1 MEIVRVEPTPSPNT
15 MKIVLSFKKEDR
27 SSKTYTETNDQNPEF
42 INRILQLDGIKSVF
56 HVMDFIA
63 VDKNPKENWDTLLK
77 EVTSAISGSTDN
89 NDLDLNQVNE
99 HFGEVKAEVLEF
111 KGIPYQIKLTSSDEE
126 KRKQLPEIY
135 IDSMLKATKD
145 DDNVVFLRKWK
156 DLGIRYGELDEVLE
170 SVQEEVLALYPESLL
185 NQLVDDALNNDVVIP
200 EKQFIHVDKE
210 TFEQEQDWKVRLR
223 MLNDFPTPTEADYP
237 LLDLALNDTK
247 PQVRRMAIVLLGMI
261 ETKETLPYLYRGM
274 NDKVV
279 SVRRTAGDC
288 LSDLGFREALPV
300 MIEALEDPHK
310 IVRWRAAMFIFD
322 EGDDSALEAL
332 RNRQDDPAFD
342 VKLQVQMAIERI
354 ENGEEALGSVW
365 KQMANRKREEN

>member
-27 SSKTYTETNDQNPEF
+27 SSNTYTEVNDHNPEF
-42 INRILQLDGIKSVF
+42 INRILQLEGIKSVF

-63 VDKNPKENWDTLLK
+63 VDKRPKENWDTLLK
-77 EVTSAISGSTDN
+77 DVTAAISGSDQEGDFAEN
-89 NDLDLNQVNE
+89 KVNE
-99 HFGEVKAEVLEF
+99 HFGEVKAEVLKF
-111 KGIPYQIKLTSSDEE
+111 KGIPYQIKLTTQEEE

-145 DDNVVFLRKWK
+145 SDNVVFLRKWE
-156 DLGIRYGELDEVLE
+156 DLGVRYGEV
-170 SVQEEVLALYPESLL
+170 EEVLATVQEEILALYPKEKLEA
-185 NQLVDDALNNDVVIP
+185 LVEEALTSDITIP
-200 EKQFIHVDKE
+200 EKQFVHVDKE
-210 TFEQEQDWKVRLR
+210 TFEQEEDWKVKLR
-223 MLNDFPTPTEADYP
+223 MLNDFPTPTEDDYP
-237 LLDLALNDTK
+237 LLDVALNDEK

-261 ETKETLPYLYRGM
+261 ESKETLPYLYKGM
-274 NDKVV
+274 KDKVV

-288 LSDLGFREALPV
+288 LSDLGFKEALPV
-300 MIEALEDPHK
+300 MIEALEDPEK

-322 EGDDSALEAL
+322 EGDETALEAL
-332 RNRQDDPAFD
+332 KKRQDDPAFD

-365 KQMANRKREEN
+365 KQMANRKKEG

>member
-27 SSKTYTETNDQNPEF
+27 SSNTYTEVNDHNPEF

-63 VDKNPKENWDTLLK
+63 VDKRPKENWDTLLK
-77 EVTSAISGSTDN
+77 DVTAAISGSDQEG
-89 NDLDLNQVNE
+89 DFAEKKVNE
-99 HFGEVKAEVLEF
+99 HFGEVKAEVLKF
-111 KGIPYQIKLTSSDEE
+111 KGIPYQIKLTTQEEE

-145 DDNVVFLRKWK
+145 SDNVVFLRKWE
-156 DLGIRYGELDEVLE
+156 DLGVRYGEV
-170 SVQEEVLALYPESLL
+170 EEVLATVQEEILALYPKEKL
-185 NQLVDDALNNDVVIP
+185 QALVEEALTSDITIP
-200 EKQFIHVDKE
+200 EKQFVHVDKE
-210 TFEQEQDWKVRLR
+210 TFEQEEDWKVKLR
-223 MLNDFPTPTEADYP
+223 MLNDFPTPTEDDYP
-237 LLDLALNDTK
+237 LLDVALNDEK

-261 ETKETLPYLYRGM
+261 ESKETLPYLYKGM
-274 NDKVV
+274 KDKVV

-288 LSDLGFREALPV
+288 LSDLGFKEALPV
-300 MIEALEDPHK
+300 MIEALEDPQK

-322 EGDDSALEAL
+322 EGDETALEAL
-332 RNRQDDPAFD
+332 KKRQDDPAFD

-365 KQMANRKREEN
+365 KQMANRKKEG

>member
-27 SSKTYTETNDQNPEF
+27 SSNTYTEVNDHNPEF

-63 VDKNPKENWDTLLK
+63 VDKRPKENWDTLLK
-77 EVTSAISGSTDN
+77 DVTAAISGSDQEGDFTE
-89 NDLDLNQVNE
+89 NQVNE
-99 HFGEVKAEVLEF
+99 HFGEVKAEVLKF
-111 KGIPYQIKLTSSDEE
+111 KGIPYQIKLTTQEEE

-145 DDNVVFLRKWK
+145 SDNVVFLRKWE
-156 DLGIRYGELDEVLE
+156 DLGVRYGEV
-170 SVQEEVLALYPESLL
+170 EEVLATVQEEILALYPKEKLEA
-185 NQLVDDALNNDVVIP
+185 LVEEALTSDITIP
-200 EKQFIHVDKE
+200 EKQFVHVDKE
-210 TFEQEQDWKVRLR
+210 TFEQEEDWKVKLR
-223 MLNDFPTPTEADYP
+223 MLNDFPTPTEDDYP
-237 LLDLALNDTK
+237 LLDVALNDEK

-261 ETKETLPYLYRGM
+261 ESKETLPYLYKGM
-274 NDKVV
+274 KDKVV

-288 LSDLGFREALPV
+288 LSDLGFKEALPV
-300 MIEALEDPHK
+300 MIEALEDPQK

-322 EGDDSALEAL
+322 EGDETALEAL
-332 RNRQDDPAFD
+332 KKRQDDPAFD

-365 KQMANRKREEN
+365 KQMANRKKEG

>member
-27 SSKTYTETNDQNPEF
+27 SSNTYTEVNDHNPEF

-63 VDKNPKENWDTLLK
+63 VDKRPKENWDTLLK
-77 EVTSAISGSTDN
+77 DVTAAISGSDQEG
-89 NDLDLNQVNE
+89 DFAENQVNE
-99 HFGEVKAEVLEF
+99 HFGEVKAEVLKF
-111 KGIPYQIKLTSSDEE
+111 KGIPYQIKLTTQEEE

-145 DDNVVFLRKWK
+145 SDNVVFLRKWE
-156 DLGIRYGELDEVLE
+156 DLGVRYGEV
-170 SVQEEVLALYPESLL
+170 EEVLATVQEEILALYPKEKLEA
-185 NQLVDDALNNDVVIP
+185 LVEEALTSDITIP
-200 EKQFIHVDKE
+200 EKQFVHVDKE
-210 TFEQEQDWKVRLR
+210 TFEQEEDWKVKLR
-223 MLNDFPTPTEADYP
+223 MLNDFPTPTEDDYP
-237 LLDLALNDTK
+237 LLDVALNDEK

-261 ETKETLPYLYRGM
+261 ESKETLPYLYKGM
-274 NDKVV
+274 KDKVV

-288 LSDLGFREALPV
+288 LSDLGFKEALPV
-300 MIEALEDPHK
+300 MIEALEDPQK

-322 EGDDSALEAL
+322 EGDETALEAL
-332 RNRQDDPAFD
+332 KKRQDDPAFD

-354 ENGEEALGSVW
+354 ENGEAALGSVW
-365 KQMANRKREEN
+365 KQMANRKKEG

>member
-27 SSKTYTETNDQNPEF
+27 SSNTYTEVNDHNPEF

-63 VDKNPKENWDTLLK
+63 VDKRPKENWDTLLK
-77 EVTSAISGSTDN
+77 DVTAAISGSDQEG
-89 NDLDLNQVNE
+89 DFPENQVNE
-99 HFGEVKAEVLEF
+99 HFGEVKAEVLKF
-111 KGIPYQIKLTSSDEE
+111 KGIPYQIKLTTQEEE

-145 DDNVVFLRKWK
+145 SDNVVFLRKWE
-156 DLGIRYGELDEVLE
+156 DLGVRYGEV
-170 SVQEEVLALYPESLL
+170 EEVLATVQEEILALYPKEKLEA
-185 NQLVDDALNNDVVIP
+185 LVEEALTSDITIP
-200 EKQFIHVDKE
+200 EKQFVHVDKE
-210 TFEQEQDWKVRLR
+210 TFEQEEDWKVKLR
-223 MLNDFPTPTEADYP
+223 MLNDFPTPTEDDFP
-237 LLDLALNDTK
+237 LLDVALNDKK
-247 PQVRRMAIVLLGMI
+247 PQIRRMAIVLLGMI
-261 ETKETLPYLYRGM
+261 ESKETLPYLYKGM
-274 NDKVV
+274 KDKVV

-288 LSDLGFREALPV
+288 LSDLGFKEALPV
-300 MIEALEDPHK
+300 MIEALEDPQK

-322 EGDDSALEAL
+322 EGDETALEAL
-332 RNRQDDPAFD
+332 KKRQDDPAFD

-365 KQMANRKREEN
+365 KQMANRKKEG

>member
-27 SSKTYTETNDQNPEF
+27 SSNTYTEVNDHNPEF

-63 VDKNPKENWDTLLK
+63 VDKRPKENWDTLLK
-77 EVTSAISGSTDN
+77 DVTAAISGSDQEGDFAEN
-89 NDLDLNQVNE
+89 KVNE
-99 HFGEVKAEVLEF
+99 HFGEVKAEVLKF
-111 KGIPYQIKLTSSDEE
+111 KGIPYQIKLTTQEEE

-145 DDNVVFLRKWK
+145 SDNVVFLRKWE
-156 DLGIRYGELDEVLE
+156 DLGVRYGEE
-170 SVQEEVLALYPESLL
+170 EEVLAAVQEEILALYPKEKLEA
-185 NQLVDDALNNDVVIP
+185 LVEEALTSDITIP
-200 EKQFIHVDKE
+200 EKQFVHVDKE
-210 TFEQEQDWKVRLR
+210 TFEQEEDWKVKLR
-223 MLNDFPTPTEADYP
+223 MLNDFPTPTEDDYP
-237 LLDLALNDTK
+237 LLDVALNDEK

-261 ETKETLPYLYRGM
+261 ESKETLPYLYKGM
-274 NDKVV
+274 KDKVV

-288 LSDLGFREALPV
+288 LSDLGFKEALPV
-300 MIEALEDPHK
+300 MIEALEDPQK

-322 EGDDSALEAL
+322 EGDETALEAL
-332 RNRQDDPAFD
+332 KKRQDDPAFD

-365 KQMANRKREEN
+365 KQMANRKKEG

>member
-27 SSKTYTETNDQNPEF
+27 SSNTYTEVNDHNPEF

-63 VDKNPKENWDTLLK
+63 VDKRPKENWDTLLK
-77 EVTSAISGSTDN
+77 DVTAAISGSDQEG
-89 NDLDLNQVNE
+89 DFAEKKVNE
-99 HFGEVKAEVLEF
+99 HFGEVKAEVLKF
-111 KGIPYQIKLTSSDEE
+111 KGIPYQIKLTTQEEE

-145 DDNVVFLRKWK
+145 SDNVVFLRKWE
-156 DLGIRYGELDEVLE
+156 DLGVRYGEV
-170 SVQEEVLALYPESLL
+170 EEVLATVQEEILALYPKEKLEA
-185 NQLVDDALNNDVVIP
+185 LVEEALTSDITIP
-200 EKQFIHVDKE
+200 EKQFVHVDKE
-210 TFEQEQDWKVRLR
+210 TFEQEEDWKVKLR
-223 MLNDFPTPTEADYP
+223 MLNDFPTPTEDDYP
-237 LLDLALNDTK
+237 LLDVALNDEK

-261 ETKETLPYLYRGM
+261 ESKETLPYLYKGM
-274 NDKVV
+274 KDKVV

-288 LSDLGFREALPV
+288 LSDLGFKEALPV
-300 MIEALEDPHK
+300 MIEALEDPQK

-322 EGDDSALEAL
+322 EGDETALEAL
-332 RNRQDDPAFD
+332 KKRQDDPAFD

-365 KQMANRKREEN
+365 KQMANRKKEG

>member
-27 SSKTYTETNDQNPEF
+27 SSNTYTEVNDHNPEF

-63 VDKNPKENWDTLLK
+63 VDKRPKENWDTLLK
-77 EVTSAISGSTDN
+77 DVTSAISGSDQEG
-89 NDLDLNQVNE
+89 DFAENQVNE
-99 HFGEVKAEVLEF
+99 HFGEVKAEVLKF
-111 KGIPYQIKLTSSDEE
+111 KGIPYQIKLTTQDEE

-145 DDNVVFLRKWK
+145 SDNVVFLRKWE
-156 DLGIRYGELDEVLE
+156 DLGVRYGEV
-170 SVQEEVLALYPESLL
+170 EEVLATVQEEILALYPKEKLEA
-185 NQLVDDALNNDVVIP
+185 LVEEALTSDITIP
-200 EKQFIHVDKE
+200 EKQFVHVDKE
-210 TFEQEQDWKVRLR
+210 TFEQEEDWKVKLR
-223 MLNDFPTPTEADYP
+223 MLNDFPTPTEDDYP
-237 LLDLALNDTK
+237 LLDVALNDEK

-261 ETKETLPYLYRGM
+261 ESKETLPYLYKGM
-274 NDKVV
+274 KDKVV

-288 LSDLGFREALPV
+288 LSDLGFKEALPV
-300 MIEALEDPHK
+300 MIEALEDPQK

-322 EGDDSALEAL
+322 EGDETALEAL
-332 RNRQDDPAFD
+332 KKRQDDPAFD

-365 KQMANRKREEN
+365 KQMANRKKEG

>member
-27 SSKTYTETNDQNPEF
+27 SSNTYTEVNDHNPEF
-42 INRILQLDGIKSVF
+42 INRILQLVGIKSVF

-63 VDKNPKENWDTLLK
+63 VDKRPKENWDTLLK
-77 EVTSAISGSTDN
+77 DVTAAISGSDQEE
-89 NDLDLNQVNE
+89 DFAENQVNE
-99 HFGEVKAEVLEF
+99 HFGEVKVEVLKF
-111 KGIPYQIKLTSSDEE
+111 KGIPYQIKLTTQEEE

-145 DDNVVFLRKWK
+145 SDNVVFLRKWE
-156 DLGIRYGELDEVLE
+156 DLGVRYGEV
-170 SVQEEVLALYPESLL
+170 EEVLATVQEEILALYPKEKLEA
-185 NQLVDDALNNDVVIP
+185 LVEEALTSDITIP
-200 EKQFIHVDKE
+200 EKQFVHVDKE
-210 TFEQEQDWKVRLR
+210 TFEQEEDWKVKLR
-223 MLNDFPTPTEADYP
+223 MLNDFPTPTEDDYP
-237 LLDLALNDTK
+237 LLDVALNDEK

-261 ETKETLPYLYRGM
+261 ESKETLPYLYKGM
-274 NDKVV
+274 KDKVV

-288 LSDLGFREALPV
+288 LSDLGFKEALPV
-300 MIEALEDPHK
+300 MIEALEDPQK

-322 EGDDSALEAL
+322 EGDETALEAL
-332 RNRQDDPAFD
+332 KKRQDDPAFD

-365 KQMANRKREEN
+365 KQMANRKKEG

>member
-27 SSKTYTETNDQNPEF
+27 SSNTYTEVNDHNPEF
-42 INRILQLDGIKSVF
+42 INRILQLEGIKSVF

-63 VDKNPKENWDTLLK
+63 VDKRPKENWDTLLK
-77 EVTSAISGSTDN
+77 DVTAAISGSDQEGDFAEN
-89 NDLDLNQVNE
+89 KVNE
-99 HFGEVKAEVLEF
+99 HFGEVKAEVLKF
-111 KGIPYQIKLTSSDEE
+111 KGIPYQIKLTTQEEE

-145 DDNVVFLRKWK
+145 SDNVVFLRKWE
-156 DLGIRYGELDEVLE
+156 DLGVRYGEV
-170 SVQEEVLALYPESLL
+170 EEVLATVQEEILALYPKEKLEA
-185 NQLVDDALNNDVVIP
+185 LVEEALTSDITIP
-200 EKQFIHVDKE
+200 EKQFVHVDKE
-210 TFEQEQDWKVRLR
+210 TFEQEEDWKVKLR
-223 MLNDFPTPTEADYP
+223 MLNDFPTPTEDDYP
-237 LLDLALNDTK
+237 LLDVALNDEK

-261 ETKETLPYLYRGM
+261 ESKETLPYLYKGM
-274 NDKVV
+274 KDKVV

-288 LSDLGFREALPV
+288 LSDLGFKEALPV
-300 MIEALEDPHK
+300 MIEALEDPQK

-322 EGDDSALEAL
+322 EGNETALEAL
-332 RNRQDDPAFD
+332 KKRQDDPAFD

-365 KQMANRKREEN
+365 KQMANRKKEG

>member
-27 SSKTYTETNDQNPEF
+27 SSNTYTEVNDHNPEF

-63 VDKNPKENWDTLLK
+63 VDKRPKENWDTLLK
-77 EVTSAISGSTDN
+77 DVTAAISGSDQEG
-89 NDLDLNQVNE
+89 DFAENQVNE
-99 HFGEVKAEVLEF
+99 HFGEVKAEVLKF
-111 KGIPYQIKLTSSDEE
+111 KGIPYQIKLTTQDEE

-145 DDNVVFLRKWK
+145 SDNVVFLRKWE
-156 DLGIRYGELDEVLE
+156 DLGVRYGEV
-170 SVQEEVLALYPESLL
+170 EEVLATVQEEILALYPKEKLEA
-185 NQLVDDALNNDVVIP
+185 LVEEALTSDITIP
-200 EKQFIHVDKE
+200 EKQFVHVDKE
-210 TFEQEQDWKVRLR
+210 TFEQEEDWKVKLR
-223 MLNDFPTPTEADYP
+223 MLNDFPTPTEDDYP
-237 LLDLALNDTK
+237 LLDVALNDEK

-261 ETKETLPYLYRGM
+261 ESKETLPYLYKGM
-274 NDKVV
+274 KDKVV

-288 LSDLGFREALPV
+288 LSDLGFKEALPV
-300 MIEALEDPHK
+300 MIKALEDPQK

-322 EGDDSALEAL
+322 EGDETALEAL
-332 RNRQDDPAFD
+332 KKRQDDPAFD

-365 KQMANRKREEN
+365 KQMANRKKEG

>member
-27 SSKTYTETNDQNPEF
+27 SSNTYTEVNDHNPEF

-63 VDKNPKENWDTLLK
+63 VDKRPKENWDTLLK
-77 EVTSAISGSTDN
+77 DVTAAISGSDQEG
-89 NDLDLNQVNE
+89 DFAENQVNE
-99 HFGEVKAEVLEF
+99 HFGEVKAEVLKF
-111 KGIPYQIKLTSSDEE
+111 KGIPYQIKLTTQDEE

-145 DDNVVFLRKWK
+145 SDNVVFLRKWE
-156 DLGIRYGELDEVLE
+156 DLGVRYGQV
-170 SVQEEVLALYPESLL
+170 EEVLATVQEEILALYPKEKLEA
-185 NQLVDDALNNDVVIP
+185 LVEEALTSDITIP
-200 EKQFIHVDKE
+200 EKQFVHVDKE
-210 TFEQEQDWKVRLR
+210 TFEQEEDWKVKLR
-223 MLNDFPTPTEADYP
+223 MLNDFPTPTEDDYP
-237 LLDLALNDTK
+237 LLDVALNDEK

-261 ETKETLPYLYRGM
+261 ESKETLPYLYKGM
-274 NDKVV
+274 KDKVV

-288 LSDLGFREALPV
+288 LSDLGFKEALPV
-300 MIEALEDPHK
+300 MIEALEDPQK

-322 EGDDSALEAL
+322 EGDETALEAL
-332 RNRQDDPAFD
+332 KKRQDDPAFD

-365 KQMANRKREEN
+365 KQMANRKKEG

>member
-27 SSKTYTETNDQNPEF
+27 SSNTYTEVNDHNPEF

-63 VDKNPKENWDTLLK
+63 VDKRPKENWDTLLK
-77 EVTSAISGSTDN
+77 DVTAAISGSDQEG
-89 NDLDLNQVNE
+89 DFAENQVNE
-99 HFGEVKAEVLEF
+99 HFGEVKAEVLKF
-111 KGIPYQIKLTSSDEE
+111 KGIPYQIKLTTQEEE

-145 DDNVVFLRKWK
+145 SDNVVFLRKWE
-156 DLGIRYGELDEVLE
+156 DLGVRYGEV
-170 SVQEEVLALYPESLL
+170 EEVLATVQEEILALYPKEKLEA
-185 NQLVDDALNNDVVIP
+185 LVEEALTSDITIP
-200 EKQFIHVDKE
+200 EKQFVHVDKE
-210 TFEQEQDWKVRLR
+210 TFEQEEDWKVKLR
-223 MLNDFPTPTEADYP
+223 MLNDFPTPTEDDYP
-237 LLDLALNDTK
+237 LLDVALNDEK

-261 ETKETLPYLYRGM
+261 ESKETLPYLYKGM
-274 NDKVV
+274 KDKVV

-288 LSDLGFREALPV
+288 LSDLGFKEALPV
-300 MIEALEDPHK
+300 MIEALEDPQK

-322 EGDDSALEAL
+322 EGDETALEAL
-332 RNRQDDPAFD
+332 KKRQDDPAFD

-365 KQMANRKREEN
+365 KQMANRKKEG

>member
-27 SSKTYTETNDQNPEF
+27 SSNTYTEVNDHNPEF

-63 VDKNPKENWDTLLK
+63 VDKRPKENWDTLLK
-77 EVTSAISGSTDN
+77 DVTAAISGSDQ
-89 NDLDLNQVNE
+89 DGDFAENQVNE
-99 HFGEVKAEVLEF
+99 HFGEVKAEVLKF
-111 KGIPYQIKLTSSDEE
+111 KGIPYQIKLTTQEEE

-145 DDNVVFLRKWK
+145 SDNVVFLRKWE
-156 DLGIRYGELDEVLE
+156 DLGVRYGEV
-170 SVQEEVLALYPESLL
+170 EEVLATVQEEILALYPKEKLEA
-185 NQLVDDALNNDVVIP
+185 LVEEALTSDITIP
-200 EKQFIHVDKE
+200 EKQFVHVDKE
-210 TFEQEQDWKVRLR
+210 TFEQEEDWKVKLR
-223 MLNDFPTPTEADYP
+223 MLNDFPTPTEDDYP
-237 LLDLALNDTK
+237 LLDVALNDEK

-261 ETKETLPYLYRGM
+261 ESKETLPYLYKGM
-274 NDKVV
+274 KDKVV

-288 LSDLGFREALPV
+288 LSDLGFKEALPV
-300 MIEALEDPHK
+300 MIEALEDPQK

-322 EGDDSALEAL
+322 EGDETALEAL
-332 RNRQDDPAFD
+332 KKRQDDPAFD

-365 KQMANRKREEN
+365 KQMANRKKEG

>member
-27 SSKTYTETNDQNPEF
+27 SSNTYTEVNDHNPEF

-63 VDKNPKENWDTLLK
+63 VDKRPKENWDTLLK
-77 EVTSAISGSTDN
+77 DVTAAISGSDQEG
-89 NDLDLNQVNE
+89 DFAENQVNE
-99 HFGEVKAEVLEF
+99 HFGEVKAEVLKF
-111 KGIPYQIKLTSSDEE
+111 KGIPYQIKLTTQEEE

-145 DDNVVFLRKWK
+145 SDNVVFLRKWE
-156 DLGIRYGELDEVLE
+156 DLGVRYGEV
-170 SVQEEVLALYPESLL
+170 EEVLATVQEEILALYPKEKLEA
-185 NQLVDDALNNDVVIP
+185 LVEEALTSDITIP

-210 TFEQEQDWKVRLR
+210 TFEQEEDWKVKLR
-223 MLNDFPTPTEADYP
+223 MLNDFPTPTEDDYP
-237 LLDLALNDTK
+237 LLDVALNDEK

-261 ETKETLPYLYRGM
+261 ESKETLPYLYKGM
-274 NDKVV
+274 KDKVV

-288 LSDLGFREALPV
+288 LSDLGFKEALPV
-300 MIEALEDPHK
+300 MIEALEDPQK

-322 EGDDSALEAL
+322 EGDETALEAL
-332 RNRQDDPAFD
+332 KKRQDDPAFD

-365 KQMANRKREEN
+365 KQMANRKKEG

>member
-27 SSKTYTETNDQNPEF
+27 SSNTYTEVNDHNPEF

-63 VDKNPKENWDTLLK
+63 VDKRPKENWDTLLK
-77 EVTSAISGSTDN
+77 DVTAAISGSDQEE
-89 NDLDLNQVNE
+89 DFAENQVNE
-99 HFGEVKAEVLEF
+99 HFGEVKVEVLKF
-111 KGIPYQIKLTSSDEE
+111 KGIPYQIKLTTQEEE

-145 DDNVVFLRKWK
+145 SDNVVFLRKWE
-156 DLGIRYGELDEVLE
+156 DLGVRYGEV
-170 SVQEEVLALYPESLL
+170 EEVLATVQEEILALYPKEKLEA
-185 NQLVDDALNNDVVIP
+185 LVEEALTSDITIP
-200 EKQFIHVDKE
+200 EKQFVHVDKE
-210 TFEQEQDWKVRLR
+210 TFEQEEDWKVKLR
-223 MLNDFPTPTEADYP
+223 MLNDFPTPTEDDYP
-237 LLDLALNDTK
+237 LLDVALNDEK

-261 ETKETLPYLYRGM
+261 ESKETLPYLYKGM
-274 NDKVV
+274 KDKVV

-288 LSDLGFREALPV
+288 LSDLGFKEALPV
-300 MIEALEDPHK
+300 MIEALEDPQK

-322 EGDDSALEAL
+322 EGDETALEAL
-332 RNRQDDPAFD
+332 KKRQGDPAFD

-365 KQMANRKREEN
+365 KQMANRKKEG

>member
-27 SSKTYTETNDQNPEF
+27 SSNTYTEVNDHNPEF

-63 VDKNPKENWDTLLK
+63 VDKHPKENWDTLLK
-77 EVTSAISGSTDN
+77 DVTSAISGSDQEG
-89 NDLDLNQVNE
+89 DFAENQVNE
-99 HFGEVKAEVLEF
+99 HFGEVKAEVLKF
-111 KGIPYQIKLTSSDEE
+111 KGIPYQIKLTTQEEE

-145 DDNVVFLRKWK
+145 SDNVVFLRKWE
-156 DLGIRYGELDEVLE
+156 DLGVRYGEV
-170 SVQEEVLALYPESLL
+170 EEVLATVQEEILALYPKEKLEA
-185 NQLVDDALNNDVVIP
+185 LVEEALTSDITIP
-200 EKQFIHVDKE
+200 EKQFVHVDKE
-210 TFEQEQDWKVRLR
+210 TFEQEEDWKVKLR
-223 MLNDFPTPTEADYP
+223 MLNDFPTPTEDDYP
-237 LLDLALNDTK
+237 LLDVALNDEK

-261 ETKETLPYLYRGM
+261 ESKETLPYLYKGM
-274 NDKVV
+274 KDKVV

-288 LSDLGFREALPV
+288 LSDLGFKEALPV
-300 MIEALEDPHK
+300 MIEALEDPQK

-322 EGDDSALEAL
+322 EGDETALEAL
-332 RNRQDDPAFD
+332 KKRQDDPAFD

-365 KQMANRKREEN
+365 KQMANRKKEG

>member
-27 SSKTYTETNDQNPEF
+27 SSNTYTEVNDHNPEF

-63 VDKNPKENWDTLLK
+63 VDKRPKENWDTLLK
-77 EVTSAISGSTDN
+77 DVTAAISGSDQEG
-89 NDLDLNQVNE
+89 DFAENQVNE
-99 HFGEVKAEVLEF
+99 HFGEVKAEVLKF
-111 KGIPYQIKLTSSDEE
+111 KGIPYQIKLTTQEEE

-145 DDNVVFLRKWK
+145 SDNVVFLRKWE
-156 DLGIRYGELDEVLE
+156 DLGVRYGEV
-170 SVQEEVLALYPESLL
+170 EEVLATVQEEILALYPKEKLEA
-185 NQLVDDALNNDVVIP
+185 LVEEALTSDITIP
-200 EKQFIHVDKE
+200 EKQFVHVDKE
-210 TFEQEQDWKVRLR
+210 TFEQEEDWKVKLR
-223 MLNDFPTPTEADYP
+223 MLNDFPTPTEDDYP
-237 LLDLALNDTK
+237 SLDVALNDEK

-261 ETKETLPYLYRGM
+261 ESKETLPYLYKGM
-274 NDKVV
+274 KDKVV

-288 LSDLGFREALPV
+288 LSDLGFKEALPV
-300 MIEALEDPHK
+300 MIEALEDPQK

-322 EGDDSALEAL
+322 EGDETALEAL
-332 RNRQDDPAFD
+332 KKRQDDPAFD

-365 KQMANRKREEN
+365 KQMANRKKEG

>member
-27 SSKTYTETNDQNPEF
+27 SSNTYTEVNDHNPEF

-63 VDKNPKENWDTLLK
+63 VDKRPKENWDTLLK
-77 EVTSAISGSTDN
+77 DVTAAISGSDQEE
-89 NDLDLNQVNE
+89 DFAENQVNE
-99 HFGEVKAEVLEF
+99 HFGEVKVEVLKF
-111 KGIPYQIKLTSSDEE
+111 KGIPYQIKLTTQEEE

-145 DDNVVFLRKWK
+145 SDNVVFLRKWE
-156 DLGIRYGELDEVLE
+156 DLGVRYGEV
-170 SVQEEVLALYPESLL
+170 EEVLATVQEEILALYPKEKLEA
-185 NQLVDDALNNDVVIP
+185 LVEEALTSDITIP
-200 EKQFIHVDKE
+200 EKQFVHVDKE
-210 TFEQEQDWKVRLR
+210 TFEQEEDWKVKLR
-223 MLNDFPTPTEADYP
+223 MLNDFPTPTEDDYP
-237 LLDLALNDTK
+237 LLDVALNDEK

-261 ETKETLPYLYRGM
+261 ESKETLPYLYKGM
-274 NDKVV
+274 KDKVV

-288 LSDLGFREALPV
+288 LSDLGFKEALPV
-300 MIEALEDPHK
+300 MIEALEDPQK

-322 EGDDSALEAL
+322 EGDETALEAL
-332 RNRQDDPAFD
+332 KKRQDDPAFD

-365 KQMANRKREEN
+365 KQMANRKKEG

>member
-27 SSKTYTETNDQNPEF
+27 SSNTYTEVNDHNPEF

-63 VDKNPKENWDTLLK
+63 VDKRPKENWDTLLK
-77 EVTSAISGSTDN
+77 DVTSTISGSDQEG
-89 NDLDLNQVNE
+89 DFAENQVNE
-99 HFGEVKAEVLEF
+99 HFGEVKAEVLKF
-111 KGIPYQIKLTSSDEE
+111 KGIPYQIKLTTQEEE

-145 DDNVVFLRKWK
+145 SDNVVFLRKWE
-156 DLGIRYGELDEVLE
+156 DLGVRYGEV
-170 SVQEEVLALYPESLL
+170 EEVLATVQEEILALYPKEKLEA
-185 NQLVDDALNNDVVIP
+185 LVEEALTSDITIP
-200 EKQFIHVDKE
+200 EKQFVHVDKE
-210 TFEQEQDWKVRLR
+210 TFEQEEDWKVKLR
-223 MLNDFPTPTEADYP
+223 MLNDFPTPTEDDYP
-237 LLDLALNDTK
+237 LLDVALNDEK

-261 ETKETLPYLYRGM
+261 ESKKTLPYLYKGM
-274 NDKVV
+274 KDKVV

-288 LSDLGFREALPV
+288 LSDLGFKEALPV
-300 MIEALEDPHK
+300 MIEALEDPQK

-322 EGDDSALEAL
+322 EGDETALEAL
-332 RNRQDDPAFD
+332 KKRQDDPAFD

-365 KQMANRKREEN
+365 KQMANRKKEG

>member
-27 SSKTYTETNDQNPEF
+27 SSNTYTEVNDHNPEF
-42 INRILQLDGIKSVF
+42 INRILQLEGIKSVF

-63 VDKNPKENWDTLLK
+63 VDKRPKENWDTLLK
-77 EVTSAISGSTDN
+77 DVTAAISGSDQEG
-89 NDLDLNQVNE
+89 DFAEKKVNE
-99 HFGEVKAEVLEF
+99 HFGEVKAEVLKF
-111 KGIPYQIKLTSSDEE
+111 KGIPYQIKLTTQEEE

-145 DDNVVFLRKWK
+145 SDNVVFLRKWE
-156 DLGIRYGELDEVLE
+156 DLGVRYGEV
-170 SVQEEVLALYPESLL
+170 EEVLATVQEEILALYPKEKLEA
-185 NQLVDDALNNDVVIP
+185 LVEEALTSDITIP
-200 EKQFIHVDKE
+200 EKQFVHVDKE
-210 TFEQEQDWKVRLR
+210 TFEQEEDWKVKLR
-223 MLNDFPTPTEADYP
+223 MLNDFPTPTEDDYP
-237 LLDLALNDTK
+237 LLDVALNDEK

-261 ETKETLPYLYRGM
+261 ESKETLPYLYKGM
-274 NDKVV
+274 KDKVV

-288 LSDLGFREALPV
+288 LSDLGFKEALPV
-300 MIEALEDPHK
+300 MIEALEDPQK

-322 EGDDSALEAL
+322 EGDETALEAL
-332 RNRQDDPAFD
+332 KKRQDDPAFD

-365 KQMANRKREEN
+365 KQMANRKKEG

>member
-27 SSKTYTETNDQNPEF
+27 SSKTYTEANDQNPEF

-63 VDKNPKENWDTLLK
+63 VDKYPKENWDTLLK
-77 EVTSAISGSTDN
+77 DVTSAISGSTDN
-89 NDLDLNQVNE
+89 NALNTNQVNE

-111 KGIPYQIKLTSSDEE
+111 KGIPYQIKLTTSDEE

-170 SVQEEVLALYPESLL
+170 TVQEEVQALYPETLL
-185 NQLVDDALNNDVVIP
+185 EQLVHDAIQSDVKVP
-200 EKQFIHVDKE
+200 EKQFVHIDKAS
-210 TFEQEQDWKVRLR
+210 FEQEQDWKVRLR

-237 LLDLALNDTK
+237 LLNLALNDVK

-261 ETKETLPYLYRGM
+261 ETKETLQYLYKGM
-274 NDKVV
+274 KDKVV

-300 MIEALEDPHK
+300 MIDALEDPHK

-322 EGDDSALEAL
+322 EGDETALEAL
-332 RNRQDDPAFD
+332 RKRQDDPAFD

-365 KQMANRKREEN
+365 KQMSNRKREEN

>member
-27 SSKTYTETNDQNPEF
+27 SSNTYTEVNDHNPEF

-63 VDKNPKENWDTLLK
+63 VDKRPKENWDTLLK
-77 EVTSAISGSTDN
+77 DVTAAISGSDQEG
-89 NDLDLNQVNE
+89 DFAEKKVNE
-99 HFGEVKAEVLEF
+99 HFGEVKAEVLKF
-111 KGIPYQIKLTSSDEE
+111 KGIPYQIKLTTQEEE

-145 DDNVVFLRKWK
+145 SDNVVFLRKWE
-156 DLGIRYGELDEVLE
+156 DLGVRYGEV
-170 SVQEEVLALYPESLL
+170 EEVLATVQEEILALYPKEKLEA
-185 NQLVDDALNNDVVIP
+185 LVEEALTSDITIP
-200 EKQFIHVDKE
+200 EKQFVHVDKE
-210 TFEQEQDWKVRLR
+210 TFEQEEDWKVKLS
-223 MLNDFPTPTEADYP
+223 MLNDFPTPTEDDYP
-237 LLDLALNDTK
+237 LLDVALNDEK

-261 ETKETLPYLYRGM
+261 ESKETLPYLYKGM
-274 NDKVV
+274 KDKVV

-288 LSDLGFREALPV
+288 LSDLGFKEALPV
-300 MIEALEDPHK
+300 MIEALEDPQK

-322 EGDDSALEAL
+322 EGDETALEAL
-332 RNRQDDPAFD
+332 QKRQDDPAFD

-365 KQMANRKREEN
+365 KQMANRKKEG

>member
-27 SSKTYTETNDQNPEF
+27 SSNTYTEVNDHNPEF

-63 VDKNPKENWDTLLK
+63 VDKRPKENWDTLLK
-77 EVTSAISGSTDN
+77 DVTAAISGSDQEE
-89 NDLDLNQVNE
+89 DFAENQVNE
-99 HFGEVKAEVLEF
+99 HFGEVKAEVLKF
-111 KGIPYQIKLTSSDEE
+111 KGIPYQIKLTTQEEE

-145 DDNVVFLRKWK
+145 SDNVVFLRKWE
-156 DLGIRYGELDEVLE
+156 DLGVRYGEV
-170 SVQEEVLALYPESLL
+170 EEVLATVQEEILALYPKEKLEA
-185 NQLVDDALNNDVVIP
+185 LVEEALTSDITIP
-200 EKQFIHVDKE
+200 EKQFVHVDKE
-210 TFEQEQDWKVRLR
+210 TFEQEEDWKVKLR
-223 MLNDFPTPTEADYP
+223 MLNDFPTPTEDDYP
-237 LLDLALNDTK
+237 LLDVALNDEK

-261 ETKETLPYLYRGM
+261 ESKETLPYLYKGM
-274 NDKVV
+274 KDKVV

-288 LSDLGFREALPV
+288 LSDLGFKEALPV
-300 MIEALEDPHK
+300 MIEALEDPQK

-322 EGDDSALEAL
+322 EGDETALEAL
-332 RNRQDDPAFD
+332 KKRQDDPAFD

-365 KQMANRKREEN
+365 KQMANRKKEG

>member
-27 SSKTYTETNDQNPEF
+27 SSNTYTEVNDHNPEF

-63 VDKNPKENWDTLLK
+63 VDKRPKENWNTLLK
-77 EVTSAISGSTDN
+77 DVTAAISGSDQEG
-89 NDLDLNQVNE
+89 DFAENQVNE
-99 HFGEVKAEVLEF
+99 HFGEVKAEVLKF
-111 KGIPYQIKLTSSDEE
+111 KGIPYQIKLTTQEEE

-145 DDNVVFLRKWK
+145 SDNVVFLRKWE
-156 DLGIRYGELDEVLE
+156 DLGVRYGEV
-170 SVQEEVLALYPESLL
+170 EEVLATVQEEILALYPKEKLEA
-185 NQLVDDALNNDVVIP
+185 LVEEALTSDITIP
-200 EKQFIHVDKE
+200 EKQFVHVDKE
-210 TFEQEQDWKVRLR
+210 TFEQEEDWKVKLR
-223 MLNDFPTPTEADYP
+223 MLNDFPTPTEDDYP
-237 LLDLALNDTK
+237 LLDVALNDEK

-261 ETKETLPYLYRGM
+261 ESKETLPYLYKGM
-274 NDKVV
+274 KDKVV

-288 LSDLGFREALPV
+288 LSDLGFKEALPV
-300 MIEALEDPHK
+300 MIEALEDPQK

-322 EGDDSALEAL
+322 EGDETALEAL
-332 RNRQDDPAFD
+332 KKRQDDPAFD

-365 KQMANRKREEN
+365 KQMANRKKEG

>member
-27 SSKTYTETNDQNPEF
+27 SSNTYTEVNDHNPEF

-63 VDKNPKENWDTLLK
+63 VDKRPKENWDTLLK
-77 EVTSAISGSTDN
+77 DVTAAISGSDQEG
-89 NDLDLNQVNE
+89 DFAENQVNE
-99 HFGEVKAEVLEF
+99 HFGEVKAEVLKF
-111 KGIPYQIKLTSSDEE
+111 KGIPYQIKLTTQDEE

-145 DDNVVFLRKWK
+145 SDNVVFLRKWE
-156 DLGIRYGELDEVLE
+156 DLGVRYGEV
-170 SVQEEVLALYPESLL
+170 EEVLATVQEEILALYPKEKLEA
-185 NQLVDDALNNDVVIP
+185 LVEEALTSDITIP
-200 EKQFIHVDKE
+200 EKQFVHIDKE
-210 TFEQEQDWKVRLR
+210 TFEQEDDWKVKLR
-223 MLNDFPTPTEADYP
+223 MLNDFPTPTEDDYP
-237 LLDLALNDTK
+237 LLDVALNDEK

-261 ETKETLPYLYRGM
+261 ESKETLPYLYKGM
-274 NDKVV
+274 KDKVV

-288 LSDLGFREALPV
+288 LSDLGFKEALPV
-300 MIEALEDPHK
+300 MIEALEDPQK

-322 EGDDSALEAL
+322 EGDETALEAL
-332 RNRQDDPAFD
+332 KKRQDDPAFD

-365 KQMANRKREEN
+365 KQMANRKKEG

>member
-27 SSKTYTETNDQNPEF
+27 SSNTYTEVNDHNPEF

-63 VDKNPKENWDTLLK
+63 VDKRPKENWDTLLK
-77 EVTSAISGSTDN
+77 DVTAAISGSDQEG
-89 NDLDLNQVNE
+89 DFAENQVNE
-99 HFGEVKAEVLEF
+99 HFGEVKAEVLKF
-111 KGIPYQIKLTSSDEE
+111 KGIPYQIKLTTQDEE

-145 DDNVVFLRKWK
+145 SDNVVFLRKWE
-156 DLGIRYGELDEVLE
+156 DLGVRYGEVEEVLVT
-170 SVQEEVLALYPESLL
+170 VQEEILALYPKEKLEA
-185 NQLVDDALNNDVVIP
+185 LVEEALTSDITIP
-200 EKQFIHVDKE
+200 EKQFVHVDKE
-210 TFEQEQDWKVRLR
+210 TFEQEEDWKVKLR
-223 MLNDFPTPTEADYP
+223 MLNDFPTPTEDDYP
-237 LLDLALNDTK
+237 LLDVALNDEK

-261 ETKETLPYLYRGM
+261 ESKETLPYLYKGM
-274 NDKVV
+274 KDKVV

-288 LSDLGFREALPV
+288 LSDLGFKEALPV
-300 MIEALEDPHK
+300 MIEALEDPQK

-322 EGDDSALEAL
+322 EGDETALEAL
-332 RNRQDDPAFD
+332 KKRQDDPAFD

-365 KQMANRKREEN
+365 KQMANRKKEG

>member
-27 SSKTYTETNDQNPEF
+27 SSNTYTEVNDHNPEF

-63 VDKNPKENWDTLLK
+63 VDKRPKENWDTLLK
-77 EVTSAISGSTDN
+77 DVTAAISGSDQEG
-89 NDLDLNQVNE
+89 DFAENQVNE
-99 HFGEVKAEVLEF
+99 HFGELKAEVLKF
-111 KGIPYQIKLTSSDEE
+111 KGIPYQIKLTTQEEE

-145 DDNVVFLRKWK
+145 SDNVVFLRKWE
-156 DLGIRYGELDEVLE
+156 DLGVRYGEV
-170 SVQEEVLALYPESLL
+170 EEVLATVQEEILALYPKEKLEA
-185 NQLVDDALNNDVVIP
+185 LVEEALTSDITIP
-200 EKQFIHVDKE
+200 EKQFVHVDKE
-210 TFEQEQDWKVRLR
+210 TFEQEDDWKVKLR
-223 MLNDFPTPTEADYP
+223 MLNDFPTPTEDDYP
-237 LLDLALNDTK
+237 LLDVALNDEK

-261 ETKETLPYLYRGM
+261 ESKETLPYLYKGM
-274 NDKVV
+274 KDKVV

-288 LSDLGFREALPV
+288 LSDLGFKEALPV
-300 MIEALEDPHK
+300 MIEALEDPQK

-322 EGDDSALEAL
+322 EGDETALEAL
-332 RNRQDDPAFD
+332 KKRQDDPAFD

-365 KQMANRKREEN
+365 KQMANRKKEG